1 MIRKTTL
8 TLAAAL
14 GLATMPALAQ
24 QDYRAPW
31 RGDFWGYVGVS
42 GGESKFDS
50 QCNNT
55 NVFKC
60 DRRDTAWRV
69 YAGGQMNR
77 VLGLEVG
84 YTDFGRVNASGGET
98 KAWAV
103 PITLTAGV
111 PLGERFRVFGKAGG
125 LYSRTDVN
133 VDLNDTFS
141 ERGDRNGW
149 GWTYGA
155 GASFGVTPN
164 LHIRADI
171 DRYKMDFVGGR
182 RDVDMVSAGV
192 QWNF

>member
-14 GLATMPALAQ
+14 GLATLPALAQ

-31 RGDFWGYVGVS
+31 RGDFWGYVGAS

-50 QCNNT
+50 QCHNT

-77 VLGLEVG
+77 ILGLEVG